1 MKEKNIIWVQD
12 DSYSD
17 GGFHADVVFE
27 TQHETTSRLLGP
39 NGKPLQYASKPKI
52 GFDLRKTKC

>member
-1 MKEKNIIWVQD
+1 VQD

-17 GGFHADVVFE
+17 GGFHADTVFE

-39 NGKPLQYASKPKI
+39 NGKPLQYAPKPKI